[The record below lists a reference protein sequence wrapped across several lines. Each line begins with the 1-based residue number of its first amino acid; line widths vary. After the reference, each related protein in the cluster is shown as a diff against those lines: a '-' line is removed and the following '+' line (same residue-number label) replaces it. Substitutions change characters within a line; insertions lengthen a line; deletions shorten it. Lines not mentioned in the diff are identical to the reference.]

1 MGLFGTR
8 KRTMVVSL
16 DAILKCKG
24 VRGQAAPRQHLQI
37 LRSLSR
43 LVQREK
49 VNVTAVIAGKPL
61 NKAPHNKRFDGVRV
75 RYAKSTDKIGRELL
89 KSLKQAGSNGVL
101 VTADVALEKKVIR
114 AGSDTLR
121 ISTFRKLID
130 DGGDAGGDQN
140 NGGNRDRNHG
150 DRNNGGR
157 NNRRNR
163 DRDRGPRPERKKQAP
178 NHAAP
183 KKEEDEIS
191 QMIDL
196 VD

>member
-16 DAILKCKG
+16 DAILKSKG
-24 VRGQAAPRQHLQI
+24 VRGQAAPRQQLQI
-37 LRSLSR
+37 LRALSR

-61 NKAPHNKRFDGVRV
+61 NKAPHNKTFDHVRV
-75 RYAKSTDKIGRELL
+75 RYAKTADKIGRELV

-101 VTADVALEKKVIR
+101 VTEDVQLEKKVIR

-130 DGGDAGGDQN
+130 DGGDNGGDQN
-140 NGGNRDRNHG
+140 NGGNRDRNNG

-163 DRDRGPRPERKKQAP
+163 DRGPRPERKKQGP
-178 NHAAP
+178 KKAAP
-183 KKEEDEIS
+183 KKEVDEIS